1 VNLGEFD
8 EEINGINLSK
18 LFSAYGPSTVV
29 DPVKSLKRLSPKNRS
44 AGFNMRL
51 LGEEESNEDEE
62 EPDFS
67 NFEEPIIIRLMA
79 GMFGQ
84 KKSVQEGLEMLPEI
98 SVDKI
103 GKELKSLKFQ
113 EMARREKEKR
123 EQSQWELH

>member
-1 VNLGEFD
+1 
-8 EEINGINLSK
+8 
-18 LFSAYGPSTVV
+18 
-29 DPVKSLKRLSPKNRS
+29 
-44 AGFNMRL
+44 
-51 LGEEESNEDEE
+51 
-62 EPDFS
+62 
-67 NFEEPIIIRLMA
+67 
-79 GMFGQ
+79 MFGQ

>member
-29 DPVKSLKRLSPKNRS
+29 DPAKSLKRLSPKNRS

-123 EQSQWELH
+123 DQSQWELH